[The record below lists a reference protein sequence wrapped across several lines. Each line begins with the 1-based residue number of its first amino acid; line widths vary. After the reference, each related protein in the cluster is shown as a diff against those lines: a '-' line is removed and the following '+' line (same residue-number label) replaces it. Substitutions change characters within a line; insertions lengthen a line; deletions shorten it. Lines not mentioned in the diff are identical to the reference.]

1 MDWSTACDDAK
12 HKDAAP
18 PERFVST
25 VWAMRGLSEK
35 PVLCEAWEVATGL
48 ELRLMRDGQMLRSQL
63 CRGGMAEAATHA
75 DEWAMKLR
83 AAGFRE
89 VDA

>member
-1 MDWSTACDDAK
+1 M
-12 HKDAAP
+12 H
-18 PERFVST
+18 
-25 VWAMRGLSEK
+25 
-35 PVLCEAWEVATGL
+35 
-48 ELRLMRDGQMLRSQL
+48 RSQL
-63 CRGGMAEAATHA
+63 CVGGDVEAATHA